1 MPALAPEKLKTLN
14 VGRIAKFKIASTSK
28 ETIVAANMAPIQSIF
43 FNQFNRLFQS
53 PNETVDSYINNLRYL
68 PYTCEFDVPTD
79 ELIRDRLVIGAIDLS
94 LKERLLRE
102 QKLTLD
108 KALNLCKASE
118 TASEQLKSMSKKW
131 KK

>member
-1 MPALAPEKLKTLN
+1 MKNLGL
-14 VGRIAKFKIASTSK
+14 SK
-28 ETIVAANMAPIQSIF
+28 EQSSSVAEFLSALERF
-43 FNQFNRLFQS
+43 FRPQKNVFFERFKFNRLFQS
-53 PNETVDSYINNLRYL
+53 PNETVDSYIKNLRYL
-68 PYTCEFDVPTD
+68 PYTCGFDVPTD
-79 ELIRDRLVIGAIDLS
+79 ELIRDRLVIGAKDLS

-118 TASEQLKSMSKKW
+118 TASEQLKSMNKKW